1 MTDNEIKKAL
11 ECCVG
16 DNDGKNCFDCPL
28 WEIDDCQEQLLLDA
42 LDIINHLQAEKQDLE
57 IELQA
62 MRGAA
67 NSYKAENERLKS
79 DVSVSRDAYMSMKD
93 RYEYEKEKV
102 EKAKQKCIGI
112 AKALKTAKAEAYKE
126 FAERLKEKYK
136 PYVILGSEVAEI
148 EIDNLLKEIIG
159 E

>member
-1 MTDNEIKKAL
+1 MPDKLTDAEVKKAL

-42 LDIINHLQAEKQDLE
+42 LDLINRLQ
-57 IELQA
+57 
-62 MRGAA
+62 
-67 NSYKAENERLKS
+67 AENERLKS

-102 EKAKQKCIGI
+102 EKAKQKCIDIG
-112 AKALKTAKAEAYKE
+112 KALKNAKTEAYKE
-126 FAERLKEKYK
+126 FAERLKTEFSQYQREYRNVLNDEGACAMIIAKK
-136 PYVILGSEVAEI
+136 GV
-148 EIDNLLKEIIG
+148 DNLLKELVAD